1 GPGDSSRGP
10 SRFPLGKLG
19 EASEDDLNQ
28 TTIGAPPKLRAA
40 TKAPAT
46 AQGVRRKSEDPTVP
60 ALEGRP
66 KPGPEAPETPR
77 PSAGGPPAP
86 RAAPRGGRLGRVRAL
101 RPLRPLRPARQG
113 GCHGDPPRLRARA
126 ARSHPAARDQAPL
139 RRIRPEARAPRRALR
154 GGAHRRPPRS

>member
-1 GPGDSSRGP
+1 MPGPGDSSRGP
-10 SRFPLGKLG
+10 SRFPLGKPG

-28 TTIGAPPKLRAA
+28 PTIGAPPELRAA

-77 PSAGGPPAP
+77 PSAGGRPVPSIPNDATVASEPP
-86 RAAPRGGRLGRVRAL
+86 
-101 RPLRPLRPARQG
+101 
-113 GCHGDPPRLRARA
+113 
-126 ARSHPAARDQAPL
+126 PL
-139 RRIRPEARAPRRALR
+139 RRPVP
-154 GGAHRRPPRS
+154 